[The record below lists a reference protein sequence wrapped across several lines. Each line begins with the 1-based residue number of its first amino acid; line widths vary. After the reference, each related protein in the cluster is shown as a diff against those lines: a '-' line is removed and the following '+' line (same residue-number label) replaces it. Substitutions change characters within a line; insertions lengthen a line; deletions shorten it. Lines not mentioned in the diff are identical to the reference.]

1 MRQYQESF
9 FKNFFLFI
17 YLLAV
22 LGLNGNM
29 GFSLGVASG
38 GYSLTVACGLL
49 TVVASLIAEHWL

>member
-1 MRQYQESF
+1 M
-9 FKNFFLFI
+9 
-17 YLLAV
+17 AV